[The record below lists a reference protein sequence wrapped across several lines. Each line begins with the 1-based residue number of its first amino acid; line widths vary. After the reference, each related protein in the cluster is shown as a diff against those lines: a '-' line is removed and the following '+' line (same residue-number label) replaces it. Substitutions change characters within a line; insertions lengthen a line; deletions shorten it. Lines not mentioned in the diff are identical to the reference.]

1 MTLFLNR
8 LCIHNYT
15 TDNLE
20 WSLFPTCLQEELTID
35 VFTDVTHNAQCFH
48 SDLHISDGDG
58 DGDGDREGVDG
69 GGIYIP

>member
-1 MTLFLNR
+1 MTLSLNR

-20 WSLFPTCLQEELTID
+20 FFPTCLQEELTID
-35 VFTDVTHNAQCFH
+35 VFTVTHNAQCFH

-69 GGIYIP
+69 GGGGTYIP